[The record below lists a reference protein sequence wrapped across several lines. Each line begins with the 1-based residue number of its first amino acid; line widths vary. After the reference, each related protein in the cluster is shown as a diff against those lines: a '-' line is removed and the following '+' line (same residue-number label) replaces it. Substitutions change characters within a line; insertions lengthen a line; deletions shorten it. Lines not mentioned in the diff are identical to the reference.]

1 MNLLELSAILKLD
14 TTQFDTGV
22 ASAIT
27 KGEDLGDSLDRSL
40 SDLDTEIAS
49 LDAEIALLQSDIQRL
64 DDEAIDLEIMS
75 LEDDITR
82 LDNERKQID
91 GIWAGLAAGAVE
103 AVTELVSAGMQA
115 LGKFLSDSVDAAA
128 QSGSEI
134 AAMYLDVTQ
143 QLEIDTQ
150 LAKQRTGEFFLPL
163 VTGFKSMMSMLAGVD
178 DEERLTYVLGQI
190 DNYQFENIAELQEN
204 LSKVFGMFEQYA
216 PEESEAGITAE
227 DMKTALESQTSY
239 WTDYADTLQALQSRN
254 ISTDFL
260 AEIANGSVE
269 SLNTLKALEAADDT
283 QLQELTAAYETLES
297 TRTGVAEGLSELQLS
312 TDESFGLMLDTVAEL
327 VNGLDQ
333 SSAAKSNAANTGAA
347 VVEGLASQ
355 YPAISNWVDTI
366 NAKLSTV
373 GTSYNAFNTG
383 LLETFSLATGNVS
396 TVNNGGF
403 GGGVGKGFATGLD
416 YVPHDDYIAR
426 LHEGEAVLTKLEATE
441 WRKGGSTNVDAAA
454 IGAAVSAAV
463 SDAMR
468 GFAVYMDGHKV
479 GNLVTETVSRN
490 IAQNAQAGRYA

>member
-1 MNLLELSAILKLD
+1 MVK
-14 TTQFDTGV
+14 
-22 ASAIT
+22 
-27 KGEDLGDSLDRSL
+27 
-40 SDLDTEIAS
+40 
-49 LDAEIALLQSDIQRL
+49 
-64 DDEAIDLEIMS
+64 
-75 LEDDITR
+75 
-82 LDNERKQID
+82 
-91 GIWAGLAAGAVE
+91 
-103 AVTELVSAGMQA
+103 
-115 LGKFLSDSVDAAA
+115 
-128 QSGSEI
+128 
-134 AAMYLDVTQ
+134 Y
-143 QLEIDTQ
+143 
-150 LAKQRTGEFFLPL
+150 
-163 VTGFKSMMSMLAGVD
+163 
-178 DEERLTYVLGQI
+178 
-190 DNYQFENIAELQEN
+190 
-204 LSKVFGMFEQYA
+204 
-216 PEESEAGITAE
+216 
-227 DMKTALESQTSY
+227 
-239 WTDYADTLQALQSRN
+239 
-254 ISTDFL
+254 
-260 AEIANGSVE
+260 
-269 SLNTLKALEAADDT
+269 TLKALEAADDT

-347 VVEGLASQ
+347 GVEGLASQ